1 MTQFHDCK
9 VKGTKQVASLSF
21 QHYFCAHLKIALFI
35 GYDLSVYF
43 ISEGDECMRVCI
55 CMIRTCANLCSYG
68 ILSLIPHPS
77 FQPSSYVH
85 IISLLSIY
93 PSITCLSIHLSN
105 HPSII
110 YVCIIYPSSIYYLF
124 LHLLSIY
131 YLSLHLLFIISPYMY
146 QSISSVYETTIIRCG
161 ATSRRGL

>member
-1 MTQFHDCK
+1 MPWSFVTQFHDCK

-85 IISLLSIY
+85 IISIVYLSIHYLSVHPSVQPSIYHLRMYHLSIIYLLSI
-93 PSITCLSIHLSN
+93 S
-105 HPSII
+105 PSII
-110 YVCIIYPSSIYYLF
+110 Y
-124 LHLLSIY
+124 LLSISASIIY
-131 YLSLHLLFIISPYMY
+131 HLSIYVPIDIICLWNNYH
-146 QSISSVYETTIIRCG
+146 
-161 ATSRRGL
+161 